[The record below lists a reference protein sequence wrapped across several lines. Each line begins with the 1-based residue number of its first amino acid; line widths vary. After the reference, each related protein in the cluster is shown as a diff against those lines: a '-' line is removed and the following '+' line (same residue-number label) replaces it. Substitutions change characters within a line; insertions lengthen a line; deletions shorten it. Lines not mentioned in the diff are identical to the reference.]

1 MALIKCRECGKEI
14 SDKAS
19 VCPNCGVKVHP
30 LSLKYILVIPIIIV
44 IFIAIAFFIEKV
56 YKTIQNKEI
65 NSLLGTYVLTNNTFN
80 KLNDKNIL
88 LDKYNVKKEI
98 IINKDNIIK
107 TNDIELCQ
115 NEFKLVKKE
124 NNYYLITGFH
134 MLAPYEDSHTD
145 LDYIVCFNN
154 ENDKLKQI
162 DCPNNTYYNHS
173 LPNIGLEYSKK

>member
-1 MALIKCRECGKEI
+1 MALIKCKECGKEI
-14 SDKAS
+14 SSKAS

-30 LSLKYILVIPIIIV
+30 LKHILVISITIV
-44 IFIAIAFFIEKV
+44 IFIASVFFIRKV

-65 NSLLGTYVLTNNTFN
+65 NTLIGTYVLTNNTFN
-80 KLNDKNIL
+80 KLNDKNIF
-88 LDKYNVKKEI
+88 LDKYNIKKTI

-107 TNDIELCQ
+107 TNGIELCQ
-115 NEFKLVKKE
+115 NEFKLVKME

-134 MLAPYEDSHTD
+134 MLAPYEDGHTD

-162 DCPNNTYYNHS
+162 DCPNNNYPAHS